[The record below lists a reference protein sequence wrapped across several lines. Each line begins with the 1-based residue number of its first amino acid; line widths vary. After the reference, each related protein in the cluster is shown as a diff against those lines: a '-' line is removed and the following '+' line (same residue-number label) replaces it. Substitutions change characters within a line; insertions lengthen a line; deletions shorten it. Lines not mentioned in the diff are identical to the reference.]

1 MSYETILFFLL
12 LFIVLLLGI
21 ILYQHV
27 AFRVGMRA
35 RLREISGKLKEIN
48 DTGSDEKIL
57 AFSVVPD
64 FIELM
69 AAMNRLLRL
78 HVIT

>member
-57 AFSVVPD
+57 
-64 FIELM
+64 
-69 AAMNRLLRL
+69 LLRMFRN
-78 HVIT
+78 